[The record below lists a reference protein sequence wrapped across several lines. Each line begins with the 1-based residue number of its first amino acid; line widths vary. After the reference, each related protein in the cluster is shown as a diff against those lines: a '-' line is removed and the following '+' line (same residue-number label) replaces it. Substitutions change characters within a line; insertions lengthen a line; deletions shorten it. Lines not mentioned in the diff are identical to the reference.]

1 MPVRPG
7 RQPARPGQSAARTG
21 KKARH
26 VRLASPEDLHRPGV
40 IRLLQAAR
48 EAASRENQAAGEQ
61 SI

>member
-1 MPVRPG
+1 
-7 RQPARPGQSAARTG
+7 
-21 KKARH
+21 
-26 VRLASPEDLHRPGV
+26 V